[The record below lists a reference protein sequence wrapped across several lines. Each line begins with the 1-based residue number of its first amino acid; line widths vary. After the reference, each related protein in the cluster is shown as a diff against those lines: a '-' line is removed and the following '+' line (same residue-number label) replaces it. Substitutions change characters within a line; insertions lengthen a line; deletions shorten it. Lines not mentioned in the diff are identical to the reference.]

1 MQMEAVDLR
10 PASRLGLMRLDRD
23 GRNCRAEFNVG
34 LRGDAIGPIFS
45 GVGRTYDIFRRVE
58 TRASE

>member
-1 MQMEAVDLR
+1 MQLEAVDSR
-10 PASRLGLMRLDRD
+10 PASRLELIRLDRD
-23 GRNCRAEFNVG
+23 GRNCRAESDIG